1 VHDSDGSNPSVT
13 VVVRADVLVVL
24 VVLAVLVVLDVGCTE
39 PDEPEPDASKLHT
52 SLTLLQQSFLI
63 PQNSSQKQ
71 AGIVV
76 PGWSTLPP
84 QSSTQDSHGVNTSVM
99 GCGRTVVCPPD
110 PDTPDP
116 PDPPDKPDPPDTPE
130 PSAFS
135 GMVVVLEVLSTTS
148 TPLTSTRTKLFRMPD
163 VSQGAV
169 YTTIKYFELISSA
182 IIGFRSTTT
191 VPELPSS
198 GTESKP

>member
-63 PQNSSQKQ
+63 SQNSSQKQ

-84 QSSTQDSHGVNTSVM
+84 QCSVHDIAASNP
-99 GCGRTVVCPPD
+99 R
-110 PDTPDP
+110 
-116 PDPPDKPDPPDTPE
+116 
-130 PSAFS
+130 
-135 GMVVVLEVLSTTS
+135 VVVVARVVVKPFTTLI
-148 TPLTSTRTKLFRMPD
+148 PYTSARAKLFRTFGEAH
-163 VSQGAV
+163 SAV
-169 YTTIKYFELISSA
+169 
-182 IIGFRSTTT
+182 
-191 VPELPSS
+191 
-198 GTESKP
+198 